1 MPKKLLL
8 KLKTRM
14 PKAQETILEID
25 LNALKHN
32 FDYLKSKL
40 QPETK
45 FLAVVKA
52 YGYGSDACEVAKH
65 LQELEVD
72 YFAVAYVNEG
82 VLLRE
87 AGITKPILVL
97 HPQTLNFKKL
107 IANCLE
113 PSLYNAKV
121 LKEFITIASAENQTE
136 YPVHIKFNTGLNRL
150 GFWKNDVAFITSKL
164 KQTKAIKVASI
175 FSHLAASEDLA
186 EKEFSLNQIKTFK
199 SITDN
204 FVNIIGYKPML
215 HLCNTSGILNYPEAH
230 LNMVRS
236 GIGLYGFGIP
246 IAIGTEKE
254 NKHLKP
260 IGTLKTIISQIHQ
273 IEKGESVGYNRAFK
287 SNDFLKTATLP
298 IGHADGIG
306 RQYGNGNGFV
316 IINGQKAPIIGNV
329 CMDMIMVNITNIDCK
344 EGDEVIVFGQ
354 EATAETLAE
363 TVNTISYELITSI
376 SQRVKR
382 IFIK

>member
-1 MPKKLLL
+1 
-8 KLKTRM
+8 M

-329 CMDMIMVNITNIDCK
+329 CMDMIIVNITNIDCK
-344 EGDEVIVFGQ
+344 EGDEVVVFGQ
-354 EATAETLAE
+354 EETAETLAE